1 MYRVEVNHRKDLSF
15 SVKSGGHEFI
25 IDAKGS
31 DGISPPDALL
41 ASVGS
46 CLGVYIR
53 KYAQGA
59 KIALENFSITAEA
72 EFTKETPLRFKVINV
87 AIGLKN
93 NRLDVRR
100 KNALLEFIK
109 NCPVHNTLKGSAR
122 VEIKIL

>member
-1 MYRVEVNHRKDLSF
+1 MYKAEVTHIKNLSF
-15 SVKSGGHEFI
+15 CVKSGSREFI
-25 IDAKGS
+25 IDAKGI
-31 DGISPPDALL
+31 DGVSPPDALL

-59 KIALENFSITAEA
+59 KIALENFSIAVEA
-72 EFTKETPLRFKVINV
+72 EFTKETPMRFKIINV
-87 AIGLKN
+87 AVDLKN
-93 NRLDVRR
+93 SGLDLPR

-109 NCPVHNTLKGSAR
+109 NCPVHNTLKGNPQ